1 MLPNRISLGRLDLT
15 AAGALLS
22 PLAVVA
28 AYFVCL
34 HGPLA
39 TALQRESTRR
49 TEQEMAWRLAD
60 LQKTCL
66 AKMERIRTAQTYLAD
81 QRLADNSTDFSDQ
94 TLDRVARLASECGVV
109 LGRWQ
114 PVGVHRAEGYET
126 RAFTVQGT
134 SAFPALRNWFA
145 LVESGAPQ
153 LDMTHFS
160 IRETQGPAGRPGN
173 LCEFECTLK
182 LHLLRSDQPGASGGA
197 SL

>member
-1 MLPNRISLGRLDLT
+1 MRLINPDRLDLT
-15 AAGALLS
+15 AAGGLLA
-22 PLAVVA
+22 PLAVLA
-28 AYFVCL
+28 AYGLCL
-34 HGPLA
+34 HGPLT

-49 TEQEMAWRLAD
+49 TERELAAELTD

-66 AKMERIRTAQTYLAD
+66 ARMERIRAAQAYLAD
-81 QRLADNSTDFSDQ
+81 HRLATDGADFSDQ
-94 TLDRVARLASECGVV
+94 ALDRLARLASECGVV

-114 PVGVHRAEGYET
+114 PIGVHQAEGYET

-134 SAFPALRNWFA
+134 APFPALRNWFA

-173 LCEFECTLK
+173 PCEFECTLK
-182 LHLLRSDQPGASGGA
+182 LHLLRPDEPAASGGA
-197 SL
+197 NL